1 MWVADLGKGMEHR
14 AWSTGF
20 KNRGQKSEVRG
31 RERQTIDGRRQ
42 MTDGRRQQTARSG
55 QLICHMDSASLGHYA
70 PLSLGIEHRA
80 IWDFELRTADLGI
93 RKRENEGTR
102 ELGN

>member
-70 PLSLGIEHRA
+70 PLSLGMGRRVRFQVSGFRGRRSDDSKSNGYEWR
-80 IWDFELRTADLGI
+80 
-93 RKRENEGTR
+93 
-102 ELGN
+102 